1 MVDSGLRSSWEA
13 SLTSRCWAA
22 LAAFESDEHG
32 VHRRGKVGDLLARSG
47 HRHTLLKVGARD
59 RRHLSTNGF
68 HRPQRRSHQP
78 IGAHDHQTMMSG
90 EPTASRAAT
99 LVTTDS
105 TGSRSAPTR
114 IVTMPPG
121 TAAARADTQ

>member
-47 HRHTLLKVGARD
+47 HRHTLLKVGARN
-59 RRHLSTNGF
+59 RRHPGTNGF
-68 HRPQRRSHQP
+68 HWSQGCPYQPVGGEHHQRDD
-78 IGAHDHQTMMSG
+78 GG
-90 EPTASRAAT
+90 
-99 LVTTDS
+99 
-105 TGSRSAPTR
+105 
-114 IVTMPPG
+114 
-121 TAAARADTQ
+121 

>member
-78 IGAHDHQTMMSG
+78 VGAHDHQHDD
-90 EPTASRAAT
+90 ERR
-99 LVTTDS
+99 TDREQ
-105 TGSRSAPTR
+105 GGHLGDDGFDGFA
-114 IVTMPPG
+114 VC
-121 TAAARADTQ
+121 ADEDGDGPAGHRGRPR